1 MAILGTRNLLNV
13 SREAEAGMY
22 LDAGPLGEILLP
34 RRYVVP
40 GWNFKV
46 CVCEKDPQ
54 ERPRHHDSER
64 RETKRHH
71 TTK

>member
-13 SREAEAGMY
+13 SREAESGLY

-40 GWNFKV
+40 GWNFKDQIDV
-46 CVCEKDPQ
+46 LKTQNDELAKALGKGY
-54 ERPRHHDSER
+54 S
-64 RETKRHH
+64 
-71 TTK
+71 